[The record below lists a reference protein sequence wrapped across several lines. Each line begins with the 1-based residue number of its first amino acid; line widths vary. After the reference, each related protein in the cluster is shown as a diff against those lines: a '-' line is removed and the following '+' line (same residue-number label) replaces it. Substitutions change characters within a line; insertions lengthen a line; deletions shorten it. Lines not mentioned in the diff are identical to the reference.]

1 MSSAA
6 FSVIQG
12 SPSSW
17 GVPPEG
23 KTYLGVN
30 AQGQIVTVQHN
41 GDITVLTAGG
51 VPSLN
56 KQANSDGA
64 VMAITPS
71 TSQHKEIVT
80 LTGAART
87 QVINVAETDLADGS
101 SCVILFNLPAT
112 AGIVVEVYS
121 DATLIWSY
129 ENESGAAQK
138 AAAELYKD
146 GSTWA
151 PLRGSIPA
159 FTPAT

>member
-1 MSSAA
+1 MSEAA
-6 FSVIQG
+6 FSLLQG
-12 SPSSW
+12 DPSDW
-17 GVPPEG
+17 GLPPTG
-23 KTYLGVN
+23 KTFVGVN
-30 AQGQIVTVQHN
+30 DEGQIVTKQHD
-41 GDITVLTAGG
+41 GTVTVLTAGG

-56 KQANSDGA
+56 KQANSDGT
-64 VMAITPS
+64 VIAITPS
-71 TSQHKEIVT
+71 TSQHKEVIT
-80 LTGAART
+80 LTGVART
-87 QVINVAETDLADGS
+87 QVINVAETDLEDGS

-129 ENESGAAQK
+129 ENETGAALK

-151 PLRGSIPA
+151 PLRESIPA